1 MYILVQCKEHP
12 LFLFN
17 FALDPDPLT
26 FTTSIGFRVANPY
39 ILPMASCLI
48 SFNLDLSLYILGLV
62 SFHSLNIFSFCQKFI
77 ELLNLILI
85 QRNKELFCL
94 KTNKIILHIK
104 LI

>member
-62 SFHSLNIFSFCQKFI
+62 SFHSLDIYIYIFFFIINEKLI
-77 ELLNLILI
+77 ELLNQIFI
-85 QRNKELFCL
+85 QRNKELSF
-94 KTNKIILHIK
+94 KNK
-104 LI
+104 

>member
-62 SFHSLNIFSFCQKFI
+62 SFHSLDIYIYIFFFIINEKLI
-77 ELLNLILI
+77 ELLNLFFI
-85 QRNKELFCL
+85 QRNKELSF
-94 KTNKIILHIK
+94 KNK
-104 LI
+104 